1 MVERRYPDLTFDLS
15 AEAFECPACRD
26 YCNCSLCARK
36 RGEAYVSERSGGGW
50 RSWVARQG
58 GSHRAATAAVPTS
71 ASKSKSRDPGT
82 APKQPA
88 TMTMTTADTQVFDRS
103 GSATAVFTVSG
114 EPLGSAFLH
123 VNKARIVP
131 DPQATVSPSAAA
143 TTTVATSSIP
153 KPAQKEQQQQQQL
166 QRRRYVF
173 IGKLLKA
180 WGRLVS
186 LPDPE
191 HDQPKGTKGKGKRT
205 AMAHG
210 RRRCKRIRLFVGS
223 LEPLLVAGRRRK
235 NKNRRRRSASL
246 PPLSASDDGNED
258 GNVGDVDVDADADVD
273 TDDDDDDGVWPGEYE
288 VPVPPIPTIVVTG
301 PVEAEAEVAR
311 ITPEEVERA
320 IGAAFAIGSAT

>member
-1 MVERRYPDLTFDLS
+1 MARARAQLVIWVVERSYPDLTFDLS

-36 RGEAYVSERSGGGW
+36 RGEAYVPERGGGGW
-50 RSWVARQG
+50 RSWVAQQG
-58 GSHRAATAAVPTS
+58 GSHRAAAEPTP
-71 ASKSKSRDPGT
+71 ASKSKSRGPGT
-82 APKQPA
+82 APKRPA
-88 TMTMTTADTQVFDRS
+88 TTTMTTADTQVFDRS

-131 DPQATVSPSAAA
+131 NPQAMVSPSAAT

-153 KPAQKEQQQQQQL
+153 KPAQKQQQLQL

-173 IGKLLKA
+173 IGKPLKA

-210 RRRCKRIRLFVGS
+210 GRRGKRIRLFVGS

-235 NKNRRRRSASL
+235 NKNPGLLEPL
-246 PPLSASDDGNED
+246 PPPWH
-258 GNVGDVDVDADADVD
+258 V
-273 TDDDDDDGVWPGEYE
+273 
-288 VPVPPIPTIVVTG
+288 IPTAMTG
-301 PVEAEAEVAR
+301 GKDGLGL
-311 ITPEEVERA
+311 
-320 IGAAFAIGSAT
+320 GAHRNSGRTLP

>member
-1 MVERRYPDLTFDLS
+1 
-15 AEAFECPACRD
+15 
-26 YCNCSLCARK
+26 
-36 RGEAYVSERSGGGW
+36 
-50 RSWVARQG
+50 
-58 GSHRAATAAVPTS
+58 
-71 ASKSKSRDPGT
+71 
-82 APKQPA
+82 
-88 TMTMTTADTQVFDRS
+88 MTTADTQVFDRS

-246 PPLSASDDGNED
+246 PPLSAGDDGNED

-301 PVEAEAEVAR
+301 PVEVEAEAVVAR